1 MEKEKTT
8 NQGKSGSSVFSPG
21 ADKVESKLHFVWDE
35 CQPPRMDAG
44 QVWAKTAEKIREHEE
59 QEAARRSRNRRRLF
73 LRGLWGAA
81 AMVALLL
88 GGYVFRQWQPG
99 EALPSSIG
107 PCMENSV
114 CLEGGDGVR
123 LVMLADSS
131 RMWVNEGSRV
141 VYPRAFAQERRE
153 IFVEGEVYLEVTR
166 DEARPFV
173 VHTDAFAVEVLG
185 TSFDVKAYEDAPGA
199 VVLVEGS
206 VRVED
211 AQRQSVIMQPD
222 ERLEVDEAGIG
233 TKEKVDAQAYI
244 RWVHKVWVLEG
255 KPLREVL
262 QDLGAYYGVE
272 IGCDAAVAGEPFY
285 GKLFLDGDVR
295 QVLEAIR
302 LTLPG
307 EAGKDDGAIYI
318 K

>member
-1 MEKEKTT
+1 
-8 NQGKSGSSVFSPG
+8 
-21 ADKVESKLHFVWDE
+21 
-35 CQPPRMDAG
+35 
-44 QVWAKTAEKIREHEE
+44 
-59 QEAARRSRNRRRLF
+59 
-73 LRGLWGAA
+73 
-81 AMVALLL
+81 
-88 GGYVFRQWQPG
+88 
-99 EALPSSIG
+99 
-107 PCMENSV
+107 MENSV
-114 CLEGGDGVR
+114 CLEGVGGVR

-141 VYPRAFAQERRE
+141 VYPRVFAQERRE

-222 ERLEVDEAGIG
+222 ECLEVDEAGIG

-285 GKLFLDGDVR
+285 GKLYLDGDVR

-307 EAGKDDGAIYI
+307 EVGKDDGAIYI